1 MPEINEVTRSSLKPR
16 AVNISISVND
26 KDPELSIESTNLT
39 TDIATD
45 SQNNIP
51 EYSKN
56 PAQLVFLKGL
66 EDPLKNNKEN
76 QSIFKKKAS
85 KQDVFLGFEQNC
97 TSSDSD
103 SDEEIFQSNKAMKTS
118 RFSGMS
124 KSLFTGTPEATNV
137 TTSSL
142 EEGKQNLISTLKN
155 SKTYGKMNENIV
167 KNSILPSLEY
177 NSLPESNYLK
187 ESNITDSISS
197 NYENTINEISKT
209 DVVEEYEISQ
219 NKYGIESDITSKKRK
234 IEDSQAISA
243 NYSKITSNEIE
254 YNERPTH
261 KPFYD
266 DFVDFPSLDNLIEDD
281 INSKIPNSE
290 YDYIPDDIMYDVRN
304 NQSTSFTQTS
314 NNIREVSTSNQFV
327 NISKSARFDLT
338 EDDIDTN
345 IILKKI
351 DKSQKKSAVEDF
363 MSKSG
368 PTDGR
373 LYAGQQWAYE
383 DADPNAVPF
392 GKSTKGYGKFGSAA
406 QNNQKQSYN
415 RFIPE
420 EEKQNLGFLNS
431 TDSYLALMEA
441 RKQAS
446 LINKNNPNGVDN
458 EIRKHLEKAR
468 IKIIGSE
475 GKKIITNPSTNLES
489 LISISNIDY
498 AKFTKPPNGC
508 KYITSMSFDGT
519 PLYFKKKSLTELND
533 EIKVGFCF
541 GEIRNPRIN
550 QMIAK
555 IESDLKNKLISKK
568 NNHTPSQV
576 IHKLKD
582 KKSDMLWVDK
592 YKPKSFIDLVGN
604 DNVNRTVYQWVKNWD
619 KCVFGTGRNAFK
631 SAISS
636 SNETKSKNTF
646 QTRKIIDGSLPDQND
661 KWGRPIKKILLI
673 SGPPGVGKTTIANI
687 AALHAR
693 YKTIEIN
700 ASDDRTASKIKS
712 QIMSIASAQS
722 ITEKEAPKL
731 LIIDEIDG
739 VSSSKSG
746 DEVNN

>member
-1 MPEINEVTRSSLKPR
+1 MSELNEVTRSTLKPKS
-16 AVNISISVND
+16 VNISFSDSGND
-26 KDPELSIESTNLT
+26 PDLSIKTTNLAP
-39 TDIATD
+39 DLEMI
-45 SQNNIP
+45 SQNNDP
-51 EYSKN
+51 EFSKN
-56 PAQLVFLKGL
+56 PAQLVFSKGF
-66 EDPLKNNKEN
+66 EDPLKNNKEYQN
-76 QSIFKKKAS
+76 IFNAKDS

-97 TSSDSD
+97 SSSDSG
-103 SDEEIFQSNKAMKTS
+103 SDDEIFHSNKTIPTS

-124 KSLFTGTPEATNV
+124 KSLFTGIPEATNIV
-137 TTSSL
+137 ASSL
-142 EEGKQNLISTLKN
+142 EEGKKNLFSTLKN
-155 SKTYGKMNENIV
+155 SKIYGKMNENIV
-167 KNSILPSLEY
+167 KSSILPSLEY
-177 NSLPESNYLK
+177 NYIPESTSLK
-187 ESNITDSISS
+187 ESNITNGNSS
-197 NYENTINEISKT
+197 NNGSTYTKIYKT
-209 DVVEEYEISQ
+209 DVIGEIQNSQ
-219 NKYGIESDITSKKRK
+219 NKNGLVSDITSKKRK
-234 IEDSQAISA
+234 IEDTQTIFA
-243 NYSKITSNEIE
+243 NKSKITSNEIE

-266 DFVDFPSLDNLIEDD
+266 DFIDFPSLDNLIEDD
-281 INSKIPNSE
+281 INSKMPNSE
-290 YDYIPDDIMYDVRN
+290 YDYIPDDIINDVRN

-314 NNIREVSTSNQFV
+314 NNNREFSMNNQFD
-327 NISKSARFDLT
+327 NSGKSARFDLN
-338 EDDIDTN
+338 EEDIDTN

-351 DKSQKKSAVEDF
+351 DKSQKKTPVEDF

-392 GKSTKGYGKFGSAA
+392 GKNTKGYGKFGPTA
-406 QNNQKQSYN
+406 QNNQKKSYN

-446 LINKNNPNGVDN
+446 LNSKNNPDGVDN

-475 GKKIITNPSTNLES
+475 GKKIIKTPSVNLES
-489 LISISNIDY
+489 TVSTPANDC
-498 AKFTKPPNGC
+498 AKFTKPPDGC
-508 KYITSMSFDGT
+508 NYITSMSFDGT

-533 EIKVGFCF
+533 EIKSFTKSF
-541 GEIRNPRIN
+541 NDEPRNPRIN
-550 QMIAK
+550 QVIAK
-555 IESDLKNKLISKK
+555 IENDLKNKLLSKK
-568 NNHTPSQV
+568 NNHTPNQD
-576 IHKLKD
+576 INKIKD
-582 KKSDMLWVDK
+582 KKSGMLWVDK

-636 SNETKSKNTF
+636 SSNETKSKNTF
-646 QTRKIIDGSLPDQND
+646 QARKAFDGSLPDQND

-687 AALHAR
+687 AALHAG

-700 ASDDRTASKIKS
+700 ARYK
-712 QIMSIASAQS
+712 QCQ
-722 ITEKEAPKL
+722 L
-731 LIIDEIDG
+731 L
-739 VSSSKSG
+739 
-746 DEVNN
+746 